1 MNQLPDDLHWIP
13 DSVEHTHSIA
23 DLCELIGCES
33 QDWLIDCLR
42 NGAFRGRRCRD
53 GESFPPVRGLDG
65 VPARN
70 IHPSPPDSTNAMQY
84 VLNVSLTFG
93 CPGDAEQAATQLAT
107 TVFNGLVSSWSEVEE
122 VRW

>member
-1 MNQLPDDLHWIP
+1 MNQPPNDSHWVP
-13 DSVEHTHSIA
+13 NSVGNIA
-23 DLCELIGCES
+23 VC
-33 QDWLIDCLR
+33 
-42 NGAFRGRRCRD
+42 NGTFPGRRVVIARASLPF
-53 GESFPPVRGLDG
+53 EGLDG

-70 IHPSPPDSTNAMQY
+70 IHPSQPDGTSATPY

-93 CPGDAEQAATQLAT
+93 CHGDAEQAETQLAT